1 MDNKKTDQYYI
12 GKIITDLTFIRTH
25 TESLS
30 KSKLEED
37 EILVDSIMF
46 RLIQV
51 AENSEKLT
59 EKFKE
64 TYASIPW
71 RAIKGLRNR
80 IVHEYGNVDLT
91 IVYDTVKK
99 DIPEL
104 IGILEGICRC
114 KKNKKFPD
122 SEMRKKTHLRR
133 SGDFLFT
140 VFLDQILY
148 FSISFFGCEE
158 HFIVKRIAKIKKC
171 KKQSGFFDVQVDYPV
186 CI

>member
-1 MDNKKTDQYYI
+1 MELKFMDNKKTDQYFI
-12 GKIITDLTFIRTH
+12 DKIITDLTFIRTH

-59 EKFKE
+59 EKFKK
-64 TYASIPW
+64 TYPSIPW

-114 KKNKKFPD
+114 KK
-122 SEMRKKTHLRR
+122 E
-133 SGDFLFT
+133 
-140 VFLDQILY
+140 
-148 FSISFFGCEE
+148 
-158 HFIVKRIAKIKKC
+158 
-171 KKQSGFFDVQVDYPV
+171 
-186 CI
+186 

>member
-12 GKIITDLTFIRTH
+12 DKIITDLTFIRTH

-30 KSKLEED
+30 KLKLEED

-64 TYASIPW
+64 TYPSIPW

-99 DIPEL
+99 DIPE
-104 IGILEGICRC
+104 
-114 KKNKKFPD
+114 
-122 SEMRKKTHLRR
+122 
-133 SGDFLFT
+133 FLN
-140 VFLDQILY
+140 QIVY
-148 FSISFFGCEE
+148 FSISFFRCEE
-158 HFIVKRIAKIKKC
+158 YFIVKRIAKIKKC
-171 KKQSGFFDVQVDYPV
+171 KKQSGFFDVQVDHPV

>member
-1 MDNKKTDQYYI
+1 M
-12 GKIITDLTFIRTH
+12 IRLLQT
-25 TESLS
+25 SLLLEHIQRACQNRN
-30 KSKLEED
+30 LEED

-59 EKFKE
+59 EKFKK
-64 TYASIPW
+64 TYPSIPW

-114 KKNKKFPD
+114 KK
-122 SEMRKKTHLRR
+122 E
-133 SGDFLFT
+133 
-140 VFLDQILY
+140 
-148 FSISFFGCEE
+148 
-158 HFIVKRIAKIKKC
+158 
-171 KKQSGFFDVQVDYPV
+171 
-186 CI
+186 

>member
-12 GKIITDLTFIRTH
+12 DKII
-25 TESLS
+25 
-30 KSKLEED
+30 
-37 EILVDSIMF
+37 
-46 RLIQV
+46 
-51 AENSEKLT
+51 T

-64 TYASIPW
+64 TYPSIPW

-114 KKNKKFPD
+114 KK
-122 SEMRKKTHLRR
+122 E
-133 SGDFLFT
+133 
-140 VFLDQILY
+140 
-148 FSISFFGCEE
+148 
-158 HFIVKRIAKIKKC
+158 
-171 KKQSGFFDVQVDYPV
+171 
-186 CI
+186 

>member
-12 GKIITDLTFIRTH
+12 DKIITDLTFIRTH

-59 EKFKE
+59 EKFKK
-64 TYASIPW
+64 TYPSIPW

-99 DIPEL
+99 RILYEDFGEL
-104 IGILEGICRC
+104 
-114 KKNKKFPD
+114 
-122 SEMRKKTHLRR
+122 
-133 SGDFLFT
+133 LFT
-140 VFLDQILY
+140 HFGLSGPVIL
-148 FSISFFGCEE
+148 SASAHMRDMEPN
-158 HFIVKRIAKIKKC
+158 R
-171 KKQSGFFDVQVDYPV
+171 
-186 CI
+186 

>member
-12 GKIITDLTFIRTH
+12 DKIITDLTFIRTH

-30 KSKLEED
+30 KLKLEED
-37 EILVDSIMF
+37 EILVDSTMF

-64 TYASIPW
+64 TYPSIPW

-104 IGILEGICRC
+104 IGILEGICRF
-114 KKNKKFPD
+114 KK
-122 SEMRKKTHLRR
+122 E
-133 SGDFLFT
+133 
-140 VFLDQILY
+140 
-148 FSISFFGCEE
+148 
-158 HFIVKRIAKIKKC
+158 
-171 KKQSGFFDVQVDYPV
+171 
-186 CI
+186 